1 MTSLGSESILQAA
14 LVTFVNII
22 IMVESEN
29 FHCVSLCFSQ
39 SSSEPNLGDFF
50 VFSGERNL
58 FFTLAE
64 RWMINF
70 GIKSW
75 LLKIW
80 SYSFEGLCFSY
91 LFGYRVTFVE
101 KVSVLLSRQMR
112 SCLVKH
118 HSNNLSPWQV
128 HEIGQTF
135 LETLPTNDPI
145 TRYELNK

>member
-14 LVTFVNII
+14 LVTFKYYNNGRIG
-22 IMVESEN
+22 ELP
-29 FHCVSLCFSQ
+29 LCFFVFFSKQ
-39 SSSEPNLGDFF
+39 FRTQPRWFF